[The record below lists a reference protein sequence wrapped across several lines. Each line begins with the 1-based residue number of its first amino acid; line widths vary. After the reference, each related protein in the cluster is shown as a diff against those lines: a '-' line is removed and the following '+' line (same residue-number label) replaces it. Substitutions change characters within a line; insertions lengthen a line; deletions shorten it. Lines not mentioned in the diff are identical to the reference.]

1 MQIYRKEIIL
11 GSKVRIVEELT
22 NGEPALGKVDD
33 GEETTDIGSIKEEKT
48 VEKRRPIKMV
58 KNIQEKN

>member
-1 MQIYRKEIIL
+1 MQIYREKIIL

-48 VEKRRPIKMV
+48 PIKMV

>member
-1 MQIYRKEIIL
+1 LCKFTEKKIIL

-48 VEKRRPIKMV
+48 ADQDGE
-58 KNIQEKN
+58 EHTGEELD